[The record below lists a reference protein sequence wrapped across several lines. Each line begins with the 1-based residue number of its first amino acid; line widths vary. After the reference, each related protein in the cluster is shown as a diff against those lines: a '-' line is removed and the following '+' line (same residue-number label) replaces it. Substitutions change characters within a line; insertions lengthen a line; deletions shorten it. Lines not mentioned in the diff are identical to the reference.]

1 MRYYNNSNDTNYNSK
16 HILLIISTMKM
27 RHRGITPKIKKLC
40 TIESQLE
47 KPGVSQ
53 RLSRSSFPDIC

>member
-16 HILLIISTMKM
+16 HILLIIMKM
-27 RHRGITPKIKKLC
+27 RHRGITPKIKKLR